1 MSGIDVIEIKQIKP
15 SETLEI
21 RQKILWPGK
30 TLEFVKTLNDDD
42 GFHYGLFVVNEM
54 VSIISLFY
62 NENEAQFRKFSTLT
76 EHQGKGYGTKLF
88 NYIIKLVQEKGINRL
103 WCNARGNKTEFYK
116 KFDFKLA
123 GEKFEKEGVEF
134 LIMERIF

>member
-1 MSGIDVIEIKQIKP
+1 MSIEIKEIKP

-21 RQKILWPGK
+21 RQRILWPGK
-30 TLEFVKTLNDDD
+30 TLEFVKSPNDDE
-42 GFHYGLFVVNEM
+42 GFHFGLFIANEM

-62 NENEAQFRKFSTLT
+62 NDKEAQFRKFATLT
-76 EHQGKGYGTKLF
+76 EHQGKGYGTTLF
-88 NYIIKLVQEKGINRL
+88 KYIIKLVQEKEIRRL

-116 KFDFKLA
+116 KFGFNET

-134 LIMERIF
+134 IIMERIF